1 MSRILIATLAVVLL
15 ALAACSPPPRGQT
28 SPEEAPAA
36 TPQPEESTE
45 DQRYDF
51 EEEGEFPESPD
62 DVAFEED
69 ELPPAPEDVSG
80 STLNEEPIES
90 ERIDEATDLPTPDDR
105 IESDVTTP
113 VPPAVTTPVPRGSD
127 VEVVRGFRVQLLAAN
142 DLARAQNLAREAE
155 QRLGVAVHV
164 VSEGPHFKVRAGD
177 FTDRADAVRLKER
190 ATSLG
195 YDGCWVVTDQVEL
208 RR

>member
-1 MSRILIATLAVVLL
+1 MIRLSMLTLVAASL
-15 ALAACSPPPRGQT
+15 ALSACSTPPRGRT
-28 SPEEAPAA
+28 DPGDAPADPPPA
-36 TPQPEESTE
+36 EQADE
-45 DQRYDF
+45 DQRYEF

-69 ELPPAPEDVSG
+69 KLPPAPEDVGGEALS
-80 STLNEEPIES
+80 EAPIES
-90 ERIDEATDLPTPDDR
+90 ERIDEATDLPSPDGR
-105 IESDVTTP
+105 IEPEVTTP
-113 VPPAVTTPVPRGSD
+113 VAPAVTTPVPKGSD
-127 VEVVRGFRVQLLAAN
+127 VEVVRGFRVQLMAVN
-142 DLARAQNLAREAE
+142 ELARAENLAREAE

-177 FTDRADAVRLKER
+177 FTDRAQAVQLTER